1 MEKVVLKAS
10 RRSGTTQSAK
20 ALRREG
26 ILPSVMYG
34 RHFASTPISL
44 DAHDASLKLA
54 RLSSS
59 TIINID
65 LDGETHAALVREKR
79 RDYVKNQLIH
89 VDFQVVS
96 LTEKIR
102 TTVSIHLEGVSP
114 AVKDFNGVVVTN
126 LDEVEVESLPQY
138 LPERITVDISGLA
151 RIGDAIHVR
160 DLTVASEVTIL
171 EDMDEI
177 VVVISAT
184 KEEEIEEAPVT
195 TELVEPEVIERG
207 KKEEEEIE

>member
-1 MEKVVLKAS
+1 MERVVLKAS
-10 RRSGTTQSAK
+10 RRSDTTKSAK

-26 ILPSVMYG
+26 ILPAVMYG
-34 RHFASTPISL
+34 RHFGTTPISL
-44 DAHDASLKLA
+44 DAHDASLKLS
-54 RLSSS
+54 RMSSS

-65 LDGETHAALVREKR
+65 LDGETHATLVREKQR
-79 RDYVKNQLIH
+79 NYVKNLLVH

-102 TTVSIHLEGVSP
+102 TTVSIHLDGISP

-126 LDEVEVESLPQY
+126 LDEIEVESLPQY

-151 RIGDAIHVR
+151 KIGDSLHVS
-160 DLTVASEVTIL
+160 DLVVAPEVTIL

-184 KEEEIEEAPVT
+184 KEEEVEAPVT

-207 KKEEEEIE
+207 KKEEEEEAE

>member
-1 MEKVVLKAS
+1 
-10 RRSGTTQSAK
+10 
-20 ALRREG
+20 
-26 ILPSVMYG
+26 MYG

-65 LDGETHAALVREKR
+65 LDGETHAALVREKQ